1 MLYPPTLPWTKG
13 LEGLQLEMF
22 CAFAAGA
29 FPRTEV
35 RPGRWTLINFNQK
48 HLPTR
53 LSVQGRTGDSLRERV
68 GDLLAINSR
77 IDVNLQSTQNV
88 CTLAN
93 STLCLESC
101 VLVWWSSGVR
111 TYKRATVK
119 NTRSFRSHTSS
130 YKATGTTRRHTSQ
143 TSTTSTTHTH
153 TPVHTH
159 TKHGCKCTLTP

>member
-1 MLYPPTLPWTKG
+1 VLYPPTLPWTKG

-111 TYKRATVK
+111 TYK